1 MAVKKEEQDKQVEPA
16 HPEGEASSGPRAKGA
31 TDDLQILV
39 AQLRQRTEGLD
50 AHEVEEEI
58 DRFFEK
64 MIARHAKVVPEQ
76 MRGEHRAL
84 LLGMLEQDPT
94 LRAMRE
100 DLRRNLLPRK

>member
-58 DRFFEK
+58 DRFFE
-64 MIARHAKVVPEQ
+64 